1 MATATKLNSRKT
13 LTDSEIIEISRTQG
27 VHFIQLQFVDI
38 HGKPKQMTVH
48 VNMLERALNNEVML
62 DGSSIAGFRSIE
74 TSDMFFY
81 PDKNT
86 FQILPWDHAGKKVAR
101 FVCDIYNPDGTPFE
115 GCPRNNLKRVLK
127 KAAELGYTYNVGPEL
142 EFFLFQRDKNGDP
155 TLTTHDTAG
164 YYDLAPDD
172 LAEEVRLKINE
183 VLEDLGFQIE
193 ASHHEVAAG
202 QHEIDFEY
210 ADALSTADNVITFKT
225 VTRKIASDYG
235 LHATF
240 MPKPIFGIN
249 GSGMHCNQSLGDT
262 NGTNLFLDES
272 AEYQLSQNCLYYIGG
287 ILKYIPEFA
296 AVTNPLVNS
305 YKRLVPGYEAPV
317 YIAWSPSN
325 RSALIRV
332 PAKRGRGT
340 RIELRSPDPSCNPY
354 LAFAVMLTAGLA
366 GIQNKIQPPA
376 PTQLNIYHMDEAQ
389 RAEHLIPSLPG
400 SIYEAIQGMKDSQ
413 IVREALGDHIFSEF
427 LKAKTHEWDEY
438 RTYVSSWEVERYLST
453 F

>member
-1 MATATKLNSRKT
+1 MNTAIKLNNKKFLSDT
-13 LTDSEIIEISRTQG
+13 EIMELARSKEVQ
-27 VHFIQLQFVDI
+27 FIQLQFVDL
-38 HGKPKQMTVH
+38 HGRPKQMTVH
-48 VNMLERALNNEVML
+48 VNMLEKALNNEIML

-86 FQILPWDHAGKKVAR
+86 FQILPWTQAGKTVAR
-101 FVCDIYNPDGTPFE
+101 LICDIYNPDGTPFE
-115 GCPRNNLKRVLK
+115 GCPRNNLKRVIE
-127 KAAELGYTYNVGPEL
+127 KAAKLGYTYNVGPEL
-142 EFFLFQRDKNGDP
+142 EFFLFQKDANGDP
-155 TLTTHDTAG
+155 TLTTHDRAG

-172 LAEEVRLKINE
+172 LAEEVRTKINE
-183 VLEDLGFQIE
+183 VLENMGFQIE

-210 ADALSTADNVITFKT
+210 GDALSTADNVINFKII
-225 VTRKIASDYG
+225 TRKIASEYG

-249 GSGMHCNQSLGDT
+249 GSGMHCNQSLSDQKG
-262 NGTNLFLDES
+262 NNVFLDES

-287 ILKYIPEFA
+287 TLKYIREFA

-317 YIAWSPSN
+317 YIAWSCSN

-332 PAKRGRGT
+332 PAKRGRST

-354 LAFAVMLTAGLA
+354 LAFATMLTAGLR
-366 GIQNKIQPPA
+366 GIEQKIQPPI
-376 PTQLNIYHMDEAQ
+376 PTQVNIYHLDEAQ

-400 SIYEAIQGMKDSQ
+400 SLYEALEELKTSDL
-413 IVREALGDHIFSEF
+413 VKEALGEHIYSEF
-427 LKAKTHEWDEY
+427 VKAKTREWDEY
-438 RTYVSSWEVERYLST
+438 RTYVSSWETDRYMQT
-453 F
+453 I